1 MARARSPDSIEAE
14 KMYRSGMQLVDIAKK
29 LGKPDST
36 VRRWKCDQKWEIPE
50 KKKSERS
57 EKKKASVRKPGAP
70 KGNKNAEGAGAP
82 ERNKNAEKH
91 GAYSSVYWDVLK
103 PEELEMI
110 EDIPTDEEVLLM
122 EQIKFFAVRER
133 RIMIA
138 INKYMEVKGGQYIS
152 GVTSFEDKRKFKE
165 PDEEK
170 AYMEAVKAKVKK
182 GERLPG
188 ERHSIQTNTGAT
200 IDLVSRLEKE
210 LTSIQSKKTKT
221 IDSLIRYRIENR
233 KLDDAGKGNELVDD
247 WISSIMGEL
256 PEPEVGED
264 G

>member
-1 MARARSPDSIEAE
+1 
-14 KMYRSGMQLVDIAKK
+14 
-29 LGKPDST
+29 
-36 VRRWKCDQKWEIPE
+36 
-50 KKKSERS
+50 
-57 EKKKASVRKPGAP
+57 
-70 KGNKNAEGAGAP
+70 
-82 ERNKNAEKH
+82 
-91 GAYSSVYWDVLK
+91 
-103 PEELEMI
+103 MI

-233 KLDDAGKGNELVDD
+233 KLDDVGKGNELVDD

-256 PEPEVGED
+256 PEPKEGED